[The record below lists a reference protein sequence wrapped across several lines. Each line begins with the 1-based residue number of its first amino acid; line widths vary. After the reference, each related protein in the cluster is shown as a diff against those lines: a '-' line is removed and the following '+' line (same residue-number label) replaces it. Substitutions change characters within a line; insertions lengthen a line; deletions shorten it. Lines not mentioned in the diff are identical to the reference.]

1 MGRARTVTE
10 GREAEK
16 RRWMAV
22 WKLILVANRA
32 RRGWKRI
39 PPEQRRRIME
49 TAGRGVRTHGP
60 VVARRIG
67 TVVKS
72 ARKAR

>member
-1 MGRARTVTE
+1 
-10 GREAEK
+10 
-16 RRWMAV
+16 MAV

-49 TAGRGVRTHGP
+49 TAGQGVRTHGP

-67 TVVKS
+67 TVVKN

>member
-1 MGRARTVTE
+1 MP
-10 GREAEK
+10 
-16 RRWMAV
+16 V

-39 PPEQRRRIME
+39 PPEQRRRIVE
-49 TAGRGVRTHGP
+49 TAGRGARTHGP

-67 TVVKS
+67 TAVQK

>member
-1 MGRARTVTE
+1 
-10 GREAEK
+10 
-16 RRWMAV
+16 MALF
-22 WKLILVANRA
+22 KLIFVANRA

-49 TAGRGVRTHGP
+49 TAGRSVKKHGP

-67 TVVKS
+67 TAWRQ

>member
-1 MGRARTVTE
+1 MV
-10 GREAEK
+10 
-16 RRWMAV
+16 V
-22 WKLILVANRA
+22 WKLIFVANRA

-39 PPEQRRRIME
+39 PPEQRRRIRE
-49 TAGRGVRTHGP
+49 TAGRSVRTHGP

-67 TVVKS
+67 TAVQK

>member
-1 MGRARTVTE
+1 MP
-10 GREAEK
+10 
-16 RRWMAV
+16 V

-39 PPEQRRRIME
+39 PPEQRRRIAE

-67 TVVKS
+67 TAVQK

>member
-1 MGRARTVTE
+1 
-10 GREAEK
+10 
-16 RRWMAV
+16 MAV

-49 TAGRGVRTHGP
+49 KAGRGVRTHGP
-60 VVARRIG
+60 IVARRIG
-67 TVVKS
+67 TAVQK